1 MARPVMPTDEIYH
14 AAVGKVALAH
24 GHLELVQRFLVRA
37 LAGVDMR
44 LALDSTE
51 GSRISD
57 VQTTVKRLAK
67 ERQLPEY
74 VMVRLRALLNKAKML
89 SGERNKLVHRA
100 VQMDKE
106 GRIVQKRG
114 DQTWGPAPSE
124 ADLDKLSKEMLQL
137 SKEINE
143 ERLTGFIRNACAKFP
158 LPTN

>member
-14 AAVGKVALAH
+14 AAVGIVALAH

-67 ERQLPEY
+67 ERQLPED
-74 VMVRLRALLNKAKML
+74 VMVRLRALLNRARIL
-89 SGERNKLVHRA
+89 SRKRHELVHRA
-100 VQMDKE
+100 VQMDKLGSGPISGGTE
-106 GRIVQKRG
+106 KTIGRNPSTLQRVQRKAINRFYPRCLRQISAT
-114 DQTWGPAPSE
+114 DQ
-124 ADLDKLSKEMLQL
+124 
-137 SKEINE
+137 
-143 ERLTGFIRNACAKFP
+143 LTL
-158 LPTN
+158 LPNDFG